1 MSTSSV
7 NYISASSAS
16 QTGGLGAGIDVGAM
30 VDAAMSAAR
39 APEQQW
45 EDEETTLSAQST
57 VLNSLSSQ
65 LTALQTSIQA
75 LTDPN
80 GQFDAK
86 TTASTDSSVVSATA
100 GNTASVG
107 THTIVVSQLATTSSY
122 SSGALTDGN
131 TAFGQGTFYL
141 QLGKNTPVAI
151 NVDSSND
158 TLNTLSSYINGQDL
172 GVTATVITDS
182 SGARLAL
189 YSNASGAA
197 GNITIDP
204 TGYSNTT
211 GLSFTAGTSGVDAS
225 LTVDGI
231 QIDSSSNTI
240 STVIPGVTL
249 NLTGTNTIAT
259 PVQISVEPDTDGAS
273 TALNNFATAYNTL
286 ITSINAQFTYDAA
299 SGEAAPPLLGDSG
312 VEIVQQELMD
322 NVGFQ
327 VTGNPG
333 VESLADL
340 GITVNDD
347 GTLTVDNSQLTDV
360 LSSQFN
366 DVQSFLQNG
375 STAFAQNFASD
386 LDSLTD
392 PISGP
397 LNVEITQDT
406 QSITG
411 LQSQIADFESNLAA
425 TQQQLTDEYSQIDT
439 TLEEL
444 PQMLAQVS
452 SQLGSLS
459 G

>member
-7 NYISASSAS
+7 NYVSAGTAS

-30 VDAAMSAAR
+30 VDAGMSAAR

-65 LTALQTSIQA
+65 LSALQTSVQA

-80 GQFDAK
+80 GQFDSK
-86 TTASTDSSVVSATA
+86 TTSSTDSSQVTATA
-100 GNTASVG
+100 DNTASVG

-122 SSGALTDGN
+122 SSSALTDGN
-131 TAFGQGTFYL
+131 TTFGQGTFYI
-141 QLGKNTPVAI
+141 QIGTNTPVAV
-151 NVDSSND
+151 NVTSSND
-158 TLNTLSSYINGQDL
+158 TLNTLASSINGQDL

-189 YSNASGAA
+189 YSNTSGAA

-211 GLSFTAGTSGVDAS
+211 GLSFTAGTTGVDAS

-249 NLTGTNTIAT
+249 DLTGADKT
-259 PVQISVEPDTDGAS
+259 PVQISVQPDTDGAS
-273 TALNNFATAYNTL
+273 TAVNNFVSAYNTL
-286 ITSINAQFTYDAA
+286 IASINTQFDYDSS
-299 SGEAAPPLLGDSG
+299 SGTAAPVLLGDSS
-312 VEIVQQELMD
+312 VEIVQQQLLD
-322 NVGFQ
+322 DIGFQ

-340 GITVNDD
+340 GITMNDD
-347 GTLTVDNSQLTDV
+347 GTLTVDSSQLTSV

-375 STAFAQNFASD
+375 STAFAQNFSTD
-386 LDSLTD
+386 LLSMTD

-397 LNVEITQDT
+397 LNVEISQDT
-406 QSITG
+406 QSISS
-411 LQSQIADFESNLAA
+411 LQSQITDFESTLTA
-425 TQQQLTDEYSQIDT
+425 TQQQLTDEYSAIDT

-444 PQMLAQVS
+444 PQTLAQVS

>member
-1 MSTSSV
+1 VSTSSI
-7 NYISASSAS
+7 NYISAATAGE
-16 QTGGLGAGIDVGAM
+16 TGGLGAGIDVGEM

-57 VLNSLSSQ
+57 VLNSLSTQ

-75 LTDPN
+75 LTDPD
-80 GQFDAK
+80 GQFDSK
-86 TTASTDSSVVSATA
+86 TATSTDSSVVTATA
-100 GNTASVG
+100 GNSASVG

-122 SSGALTDGN
+122 SSSALTDGD
-131 TAFGQGTFYL
+131 TTFGEGTFYIKI
-141 QLGKNTPVAI
+141 GTNTPVA
-151 NVDSSND
+151 VDVTSSND
-158 TLNTLSSYINGQDL
+158 TLNTLASYINGQDL
-172 GVTATVITDS
+172 GVTATVVTDS

-189 YSNASGAA
+189 YSNTSGAA
-197 GNITIDP
+197 GNIMIDP

-211 GLSFTAGTSGVDAS
+211 GLSFTAGTTGVDAS

-249 NLTGTNTIAT
+249 TLTGTNTSTT
-259 PVQISVEPDTDGAS
+259 PAEVSVEPDTDGAS
-273 TALNNFATAYNTL
+273 TALNNFVTAYNTL
-286 ITSINAQFTYDAA
+286 ITSINAQFTYDAS
-299 SGEAAPPLLGDSG
+299 SGESAPPLLGDSG
-312 VEIVQQELMD
+312 LEIVQQELADDVSFM
-322 NVGFQ
+322 
-327 VTGNPG
+327 VTGNTG

-340 GITVNDD
+340 GITTNDD
-347 GTLTVDNSQLTDV
+347 GTLTVDSSQLTDV

-375 STAFAQNFASD
+375 STAFAQNFAND
-386 LDSLTD
+386 LDSLTN

-397 LNVEITQDT
+397 LNVELTQDT
-406 QSITG
+406 QTITS
-411 LQSQIADFESNLAA
+411 LQSQIADFESTLTAKQA
-425 TQQQLTDEYSQIDT
+425 ELTDEYSTIDT